1 MSEITKYRTCH
12 LCEAMCGVE
21 IVLKNGEV
29 KKIFGDKKDPFSKG
43 HICPKA
49 IGLKDLHYDTNRL
62 KKPLKKVNNDWIEIS
77 WEQAIE
83 EVSEKLYQ
91 LQEKNGRNAIAI
103 YSGNPSVHN
112 LGTILGAP
120 LFYKTIK
127 SKNMFSAT
135 SADQLAH
142 HLAAATM
149 FGHSNLLPVPDLHR
163 THHWLILGGNP
174 MVSNGSMMTAP
185 NARKLIKDIKQ
196 KGKVVVIDPRFTET
210 AKKASEHHFIKP
222 ASDVWLLLAMIK
234 IILDEKLVKLN
245 HIEPYIEAKEIT
257 TLTNLLIR
265 LDLEYVSQK
274 TGIKHETIYSIT
286 KDFINAESASIYGRL
301 GLSTVEYGS
310 LSIWAINILNILSGN
325 FDTPGGI
332 MFPKPAIQVVHSE
345 KAVLKFNRWQSTVRK
360 LPEFNGELPV
370 STLAEEIFNK
380 KESKI
385 NALISVC
392 GNPVLST
399 PNGKQLEKAIDS
411 LEFMVSIDI
420 YLNETTKNADYIL
433 PPASGLEVPHYDYIF
448 NNLAIKNTA
457 KYSDPIIPK
466 SKDALYDF
474 EIFKKLT
481 IALIKKREKTEKPFQ
496 QTKMLNALTLDYL
509 VDNGLKKGSYDLD
522 LEKLKKHPNGIDLGY
537 LKPRIDEI
545 LLFEDKKIRL
555 LNDIYNIEITKLLN
569 SKKSISN
576 SLSLIGRRNLRSNN
590 SWMHNSQSLMK
601 GSNICNLLIHPND
614 AKKRNITNGDLVEIK
629 SRVGSVKII
638 ADVNDEICEGVISMP
653 HGWGHH
659 RKGIKLDIAAA
670 NPGVSI
676 NDLTDDQF
684 VEKLTGVAIFSGVD
698 VEVKLCK

>member
-21 IVLKNGEV
+21 IILKKNKI
-29 KKIFGDKKDPFSKG
+29 KKISGDKKDPFSKG

-49 IGLKDLHYDTNRL
+49 IGLKDIHEDPNRL
-62 KKPLKKVNNDWIEIS
+62 KKPLKKVGKNWIEIS
-77 WEQAIE
+77 WDQAIN
-83 EVSEKLYQ
+83 EVSEKLHQ
-91 LQEKNGRNAIAI
+91 IQEQHGKNAIAI

-127 SKNMFSAT
+127 SKNVFSAT

-185 NARKLIKDIKQ
+185 NARKLIKDIKR
-196 KGKVVVIDPRFTET
+196 KGKVVVIDPRFSET

-222 ASDVWLLLAMIK
+222 ASDIWLLLAMIK
-234 IILDEKLVKLN
+234 IILDEKLITLN
-245 HIEPYIEAKEIT
+245 HLENYVSTKE
-257 TLTNLLIR
+257 LSVLKALLQN
-265 LDLEYVSQK
+265 LDLDYVAAK
-274 TGIKHETIYSIT
+274 TGIKNETISLIT
-286 KDFINAESASIYGRL
+286 KDFINAKSASIYGRL

-332 MFPKPAIQVVHSE
+332 MFPKPAIRVVNT
-345 KAVLKFNRWQSTVRK
+345 KKPVLKFNRWQSTVRK

-385 NALISVC
+385 NALITVC

-411 LEFMVSIDI
+411 LDFMVSVDI

-433 PPASGLEVPHYDYIF
+433 PPATALEVSHYDYIF
-448 NNLAIKNTA
+448 NNLAIRNTT
-457 KYSDPIIPK
+457 KYSEPIIAK

-474 EIFKKLT
+474 DIFKRLT
-481 IALIKKREKTEKPFQ
+481 ISLLKKHKKTDQTLQ
-496 QTKMLNALTLDYL
+496 QIGMFKNLTLNYL
-509 VDNGLKKGSYDLD
+509 LDSGLKKGGYNLD
-522 LEKLKKHPNGIDLGY
+522 LEKLKQHPNGIDLGS
-537 LKPRIDEI
+537 LKPRIEDV
-545 LLFEDKKIRL
+545 LLFENKKIRL
-555 LNDIYNIEITKLLN
+555 LSDIYIHEINKLLK
-569 SKKSISN
+569 SKKTISN
-576 SLSLIGRRNLRSNN
+576 TLSLIGRRNLRSNN
-590 SWMHNSQSLMK
+590 SWMHNSKSLMK
-601 GSNICNLLIHPND
+601 GSNICNLIIHPND
-614 AKKRNITNGDLVEIK
+614 AMKRNITSGDLVEIT
-629 SRVGSVKII
+629 SRVGSVRIT
-638 ADVNDEICEGVISMP
+638 ADVNDEICESVISIP

-684 VEKLTGVAIFSGVD
+684 VEELTGVAIFSGID
-698 VEVKLCK
+698 VEVTLCK

>member
-49 IGLKDLHYDTNRL
+49 IGLNDLHYDTNRL
-62 KKPLKKVNNDWIEIS
+62 KKPLKKVDNDWIEIS

-245 HIEPYIEAKEIT
+245 HIERYIEAKEIT

-345 KAVLKFNRWQSTVRK
+345 KAVLKFNRWQSSVRK

-370 STLAEEIFNK
+370 ATLADEILTEGEGQIKMF
-380 KESKI
+380 I
-385 NALISVC
+385 CTA
-392 GNPVLST
+392 GNPVLSA
-399 PNGKQLEKAIDS
+399 PNGKKLEKA
-411 LEFMVSIDI
+411 LEKLDFMVSIDI
-420 YLNETTKNADYIL
+420 YLNETSKYANIIL
-433 PPASGLEVPHYDYIF
+433 PTTALSNQNKDETF
-448 NNLAIKNTA
+448 NLAIKNT
-457 KYSDPIIPK
+457 
-466 SKDALYDF
+466 
-474 EIFKKLT
+474 
-481 IALIKKREKTEKPFQ
+481 
-496 QTKMLNALTLDYL
+496 
-509 VDNGLKKGSYDLD
+509 LKAQ
-522 LEKLKKHPNGIDLGY
+522 E
-537 LKPRIDEI
+537 
-545 LLFEDKKIRL
+545 
-555 LNDIYNIEITKLLN
+555 
-569 SKKSISN
+569 
-576 SLSLIGRRNLRSNN
+576 
-590 SWMHNSQSLMK
+590 NSQDDFVTIFGREYEKIAPAANTGLSALFSTPDLRDKVQFSSTNLEVIEVLKIDKLGK
-601 GSNICNLLIHPND
+601 GRLKNFDWKESTEIETNKKEYPLILTTSRVLQHYNAATMTRRTSNINIVSEDLLLIHPND
-614 AKKRNITNGDLVEIK
+614 ANKRELNTGDIGRLYSGRGE
-629 SRVGSVKII
+629 
-638 ADVNDEICEGVISMP
+638 
-653 HGWGHH
+653 
-659 RKGIKLDIAAA
+659 
-670 NPGVSI
+670 
-676 NDLTDDQF
+676 
-684 VEKLTGVAIFSGVD
+684 VALK
-698 VEVKLCK
+698 VEVTDKVKEGIVFTTFHFPEHMVLN

>member
-1 MSEITKYRTCH
+1 
-12 LCEAMCGVE
+12 
-21 IVLKNGEV
+21 
-29 KKIFGDKKDPFSKG
+29 
-43 HICPKA
+43 
-49 IGLKDLHYDTNRL
+49 
-62 KKPLKKVNNDWIEIS
+62 
-77 WEQAIE
+77 
-83 EVSEKLYQ
+83 
-91 LQEKNGRNAIAI
+91 
-103 YSGNPSVHN
+103 
-112 LGTILGAP
+112 
-120 LFYKTIK
+120 
-127 SKNMFSAT
+127 
-135 SADQLAH
+135 
-142 HLAAATM
+142 M

-234 IILDEKLVKLN
+234 IILDERLVKLN
-245 HIEPYIEAKEIT
+245 HIERYIEAKEIT
-257 TLTNLLIR
+257 TLTSLLIR

-345 KAVLKFNRWQSTVRK
+345 KAVLKFNRWQSTVRN

-385 NALISVC
+385 NALITVC

-433 PPASGLEVPHYDYIF
+433 PPATGLEVPHYDYIF

-522 LEKLKKHPNGIDLGY
+522 LEKLKKYPNGIDLGY

-590 SWMHNSQSLMK
+590 SWMHNSPSLMK

>member
-49 IGLKDLHYDTNRL
+49 IGLNDLHYDTNRL
-62 KKPLKKVNNDWIEIS
+62 KKPLKKIDNDWIEIS

-91 LQEKNGRNAIAI
+91 LQEKNGKNAIAI

-245 HIEPYIEAKEIT
+245 HIERYIEAKEIT

-385 NALISVC
+385 NALITVC

-522 LEKLKKHPNGIDLGY
+522 LEKLKKYPNGIDLGY
-537 LKPRIDEI
+537 LKPRINEI

-590 SWMHNSQSLMK
+590 SWMHNSPSLMK

-653 HGWGHH
+653 HGWGHD